1 MGSDGAP
8 RADVVRQRRKRHLD
22 DSATLRVPTKGG
34 LYLMVDARR
43 LSPRWSTPAAED
55 PQRPVAGNERATAP
69 AGVRASWRGPAP
81 GALRAAVFPPPAP
94 AIPREVGFRPP
105 GRQRTHRARILP
117 PPL

>member
-55 PQRPVAGNERATAP
+55 PQRPVAGNDRATAP
-69 AGVRASWRGPAP
+69 AGGGTAWRVSAGVALGAP
-81 GALRAAVFPPPAP
+81 FVALRAA
-94 AIPREVGFRPP
+94 GFP
-105 GRQRTHRARILP
+105 GRLGVRH
-117 PPL
+117 